1 MVFNIQ
7 KFLFENKLT
16 GQSQMRENYR
26 DKVDNLTI
34 LQRCIELGDKDPDW
48 QELKAEAIEIYE
60 DYKEHKKEG
69 TLDSEVESLLDSHQ
83 PPSSVIPYETPDED
97 SRGASRGMREDNNTN
112 LIMPTGDQDEEMF
125 GDEEGE
131 EEPEGEWDM
140 PDAND
145 RGSDFENDDFEKE
158 PTAKDVKQ
166 GDPSLTGIYKKQA
179 QLQDLEAQK
188 DKLLMQLKG
197 DVIGLD
203 QYKQAIGNIP
213 NQIKKLRADLDK
225 AMNVSADAGMDSE
238 EAALRAD
245 PQTWL

>member
-1 MVFNIQ
+1 MEFNIK
-7 KFLFENKLT
+7 KFLVENSLT
-16 GQSQMRENYR
+16 RMSAME
-26 DKVDNLTI
+26 
-34 LQRCIELGDKDPDW
+34 
-48 QELKAEAIEIYE
+48 
-60 DYKEHKKEG
+60 
-69 TLDSEVESLLDSHQ
+69 
-83 PPSSVIPYETPDED
+83 
-97 SRGASRGMREDNNTN
+97 EDNNTN
-112 LIMPTGDQDEEMF
+112 LIMPTGDQDEKMF

-166 GDPSLTGIYKKQA
+166 GDHSLTGIHKKQA

-213 NQIKKLRADLDK
+213 MQIKKLH
-225 AMNVSADAGMDSE
+225 
-238 EAALRAD
+238 
-245 PQTWL
+245 